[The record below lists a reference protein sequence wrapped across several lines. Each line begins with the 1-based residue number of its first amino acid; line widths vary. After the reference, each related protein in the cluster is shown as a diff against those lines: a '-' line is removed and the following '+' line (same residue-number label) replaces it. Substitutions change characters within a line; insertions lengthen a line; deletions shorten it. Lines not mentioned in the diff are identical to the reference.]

1 MTLEEQ
7 VKECELEIK
16 DLTIIRQQVEKENK
30 ELKQEVQMLEKLIEL
45 NLKDL
50 WDIADQRDWYYYECQ
65 RLKSQS
71 QSKNINK

>member
-1 MTLEEQ
+1 MRLEEAYEQ
-7 VKECELEIK
+7 DRMNLVKEIA
-16 DLTIIRQQVEKENK
+16 DLTR
-30 ELKQEVQMLEKLIEL
+30 EVKNLDKIIEL

-71 QSKNINK
+71 QSKNTNK